1 MKLPFRLLP
10 VTVFVAVLMLTLRA
24 GQFWNGLEEMA
35 GSVSISPSRAQTA
48 EEEEATEED
57 TTEEDAAANGE
68 EETSADDDEMM
79 ADDEMMEEDEE
90 EEQEFTEAEVEML
103 QKLVERR
110 QVLERRSRE
119 IEMREGLLEAAEKRV
134 EAKISELKTLQ
145 ATIEGLIDKYDEQ
158 EETNL
163 KSLVKI
169 YESMK
174 PKDAARIFEQLE
186 MTILLE
192 VVSRMSERK
201 VAPVLA
207 KMDPVKAQ
215 AVTTEIALRRHFP
228 KGNDELGGLQEEA
241 APDTGANSGG

>member
-24 GQFWNGLEEMA
+24 GQFWSGLEEMA
-35 GSVSISPSRAQTA
+35 DSVSIAPSQAQTA
-48 EEEEATEED
+48 DEEEAEGTLDDTGDEEVF
-57 TTEEDAAANGE
+57 
-68 EETSADDDEMM
+68 DDDEMM
-79 ADDEMMEEDEE
+79 ADGEERDEEE
-90 EEQEFTEAEVEML
+90 EEQEFTESEVEML
-103 QKLVERR
+103 QKLAERR
-110 QVLERRSRE
+110 QALERRSRE
-119 IEMREGLLEAAEKRV
+119 IEMREGLLEAAEKRI
-134 EAKISELKTLQ
+134 ESKISELKTLQ
-145 ATIEGLIDKYDEQ
+145 STIEGLIVKYDEQ

-192 VVSRMSERK
+192 VVDRMSERK

-215 AVTTEIALRRHFP
+215 ALTTEIALRRHFP
-228 KGNDELGGLQEEA
+228 KGDDELGGLQGEA
-241 APDTGANSGG
+241 APDTGVNPGG